1 MNLMFLDLLELTVF
15 PQIDCSLIFSIV
27 FYYDKEIFFFFFLPL
42 LELSYVLSHFP
53 VVHTILSR
61 SINNRKFYRYKL
73 LQTQGAI
80 LTVKKRITHT
90 QKRENAK
97 HSKRSKS
104 LYLTTEKCTYFIE
117 SGVGRSVVHVAHLS
131 TSE

>member
-15 PQIDCSLIFSIV
+15 PQIDLSFSALC
-27 FYYDKEIFFFFFLPL
+27 FTMTKNFLFFLPL

-73 LQTQGAI
+73 LQTQGAV
-80 LTVKKRITHT
+80 LKVKKRITHT

>member
-27 FYYDKEIFFFFFLPL
+27 LCYYKEKKNATSGALICPFPLVHLTPFYPGAATIESSTDTNYCK
-42 LELSYVLSHFP
+42 LEKLYLQ
-53 VVHTILSR
+53 LK
-61 SINNRKFYRYKL
+61 RKL
-73 LQTQGAI
+73 HE
-80 LTVKKRITHT
+80 KRKNT
-90 QKRENAK
+90 K

-117 SGVGRSVVHVAHLS
+117 SSVGRSMVRVAHLS
-131 TSE
+131 ASE

>member
-1 MNLMFLDLLELTVF
+1 MNLMFPDLLELTVF

-27 FYYDKEIFFFFFLPL
+27 FYYDKEIFFLPL

-73 LQTQGAI
+73 LQTQGAV

-90 QKRENAK
+90 KKRENAK

-117 SGVGRSVVHVAHLS
+117 SSVGRSVVHVAHLS

>member
-1 MNLMFLDLLELTVF
+1 MSSLTFLWYTPFYPGASTIESSTDTNYCRLKELYL
-15 PQIDCSLIFSIV
+15 QL
-27 FYYDKEIFFFFFLPL
+27 KR
-42 LELSYVLSHFP
+42 EL
-53 VVHTILSR
+53 HTH
-61 SINNRKFYRYKL
+61 K
-73 LQTQGAI
+73 
-80 LTVKKRITHT
+80 
-90 QKRENAK
+90 KRENAK

>member
-15 PQIDCSLIFSIV
+15 PQIDLSFSALC
-27 FYYDKEIFFFFFLPL
+27 FTMTKNFLFFLPL

-73 LQTQGAI
+73 LQTQGAV

-90 QKRENAK
+90 HKKRENAK

>member
-1 MNLMFLDLLELTVF
+1 MNLMFPDLLELTVF

-27 FYYDKEIFFFFFLPL
+27 FYYDKEIFFLPL

-73 LQTQGAI
+73 LQTQGAV

-117 SGVGRSVVHVAHLS
+117 SSVGRSVVHVAHLS

>member
-15 PQIDCSLIFSIV
+15 PQIDLSFSALC
-27 FYYDKEIFFFFFLPL
+27 FTMTKNFLFFLPL

>member
-80 LTVKKRITHT
+80 LTVKKRITHPQKKRKHKT
-90 QKRENAK
+90 QQKIKEFVPD
-97 HSKRSKS
+97 H
-104 LYLTTEKCTYFIE
+104 
-117 SGVGRSVVHVAHLS
+117 
-131 TSE
+131 